1 MEGGVSM
8 IGAEEYGDRPL
19 PLSEKHCASIL
30 LKIADI
36 GFQTVSV
43 DPLLHLHLPGA
54 AQKFHNLKGGADLFL
69 EAAWGD
75 ISLREERGKIIF
87 DSGALWKLYENTDHY
102 VFYFCSRPMGSIAYK
117 MAEIDKNGTRG
128 KVFLHRP
135 YFDPGQPIDPLEYPL
150 DELLLIHLLG
160 MGKGVEVHACGVV
173 DSLGQGHL
181 FLGQS
186 GAGKTTLARLWEKKP
201 GVTILNDDRIVLRKA
216 DEKFWMFGTPWHG
229 EGRMSSPCRAPL
241 RRIYFLRRGEKN
253 EFIPQRVPASIGG
266 LFACSFLPFYNPQA
280 VEFSLAF
287 YEEVVKKVQC
297 GELRV
302 FPDERVIDFITGL
315 KTEERAM
322 TPFPRYSLQRPL
334 LDLETGEVSPGAVA
348 R

>member
-1 MEGGVSM
+1 M
-8 IGAEEYGDRPL
+8 IGAKKNGDRPL
-19 PLSEKHCASIL
+19 PLSEKHCASISL
-30 LKIADI
+30 RIADI
-36 GFQTVSV
+36 GLRTVSV
-43 DPLLHLHLPGA
+43 DPSLHLRLEGA
-54 AQKFHNLKGGADLFL
+54 AQKFHNLEGGTDFFL
-69 EAAWGD
+69 EAAWED
-75 ISLREERGKIIF
+75 LSLKDTRGKIIF

-102 VFYFCSRPMGSIAYK
+102 VYYFCSRPMGPIPYK
-117 MAEIDKNGTRG
+117 MAEIEKNGSRG
-128 KVFLHRP
+128 KVLLHRP
-135 YFDPGQPIDPLEYPL
+135 YFDPDQPIDPLEYPL
-150 DELLLIHLLG
+150 DELLFIHLLG
-160 MGKGVEVHACGVV
+160 MGRGVEVHACGVV

-201 GVTILNDDRIVLRKA
+201 GVTILSDDRIVLRKA

-266 LFACSFLPFYNPQA
+266 LFACSFLPFYNPGA
-280 VEFSLAF
+280 VEFSMAF

-302 FPDERVIDFITGL
+302 FPDERVVDFITGL
-315 KTEERAM
+315 RTEERAM
-322 TPFPRYSLQRPL
+322 VPLPQHGLQRSF
-334 LDLETGEVSPGAVA
+334 LELEIGEVSPGAVA